1 MKNFIFCVFAIL
13 LWMDTGAYCQ
23 KSNRDLE
30 KTITA
35 AYKKAYPACVKI
47 YAYDT
52 VARQQAGGQFSG
64 VVVSKDGHILT
75 AAHVEAP
82 GTVYK
87 VMFADGKDCLAVGL
101 GKIEFA
107 EDKTRPDA
115 AMLKIITTG
124 SWPYAEMANS
134 DELKVYE
141 PCISLSYPESLY
153 QPKPVLRFGYV
164 SAVINDRGFIKSTCK
179 MEPGDSGGPLFDY
192 MGRLIGIHSAIEVAE
207 TDNYDVPVNIYL
219 KYWDALCKPTVYT
232 ALPGLTNKVPDDA
245 MRNSIIA
252 MPQLENNKAFSK
264 VASAHNNNCYVI
276 KSTLSGKEQVVSG
289 TLFSLKGSNFKIK
302 SGCILVSKSSLVGEN
317 PVIIDKN
324 HNAINAKVIAR
335 NKANDLAL
343 IMPETA
349 ITGGINY
356 VQQSAKS
363 LEITAGT
370 FLISAQPDAVGA
382 ISISGSEPFNLP
394 KMANSAFLGI
404 GFKSKAAPLKISYIF
419 PNLNKSIYS
428 LSIGDEITGIDQDT
442 ISNFDGFFKKVSQYW
457 PGDTVQLA
465 ITRAG
470 QNLKESIVLDTIP
483 QRHFDHPAEKFAG
496 GKSARR
502 DSFDQ
507 VFTHD
512 AIIKPYQCGGPV
524 FDMNGKFYG
533 LNIARFSRVST
544 IALPAAIVYSFI
556 SSCLNDSKIINY
568 IN

>member
-1 MKNFIFCVFAIL
+1 MKKLIFCVFAIL
-13 LWMDTGAYCQ
+13 LWVDTGAYCQ
-23 KSNRDLE
+23 KSTRDLE

-35 AYKKAYPACVKI
+35 AYKKAYPACVKL

-75 AAHVEAP
+75 AAHVEVP

-87 VMFADGKDCLAVGL
+87 VMFADGKDGLAVGL

-115 AMLKIITTG
+115 AMLKIITAG
-124 SWPYAEMANS
+124 SWPYAGMANS
-134 DELKVYE
+134 DDLKVYE

-153 QPKPVLRFGYV
+153 QPKPILRFGYV

-192 MGRLIGIHSAIEVAE
+192 LGRLIGIHSAIEVAE
-207 TDNYDVPVNIYL
+207 ADNYDVPVNIYL

-232 ALPGLTNKVPDDA
+232 ALPGLTNKVADDA

-276 KSTLSGKEQVVSG
+276 KSTLSGKEQVVFG
-289 TLFSLKGSNFKIK
+289 TLFSLKGSNFNIK

-317 PVIIDKN
+317 PVIIDKS
-324 HNAINAKVIAR
+324 HKAINARVIAR

-343 IMPETA
+343 IIPETA

-356 VQQSAKS
+356 VQQSAES
-363 LEITAGT
+363 LEITPGT
-370 FLISAQPDAVGA
+370 FLVSAQPDTVGA
-382 ISISGSEPFNLP
+382 ISISGSETFNLP

-428 LSIGDEITGIDQDT
+428 LSIGDEITGINKDT
-442 ISNFDGFFKKVSQYW
+442 INSFDGFFKNVSQYW
-457 PGDTVQLA
+457 PGDTVQLTV
-465 ITRAG
+465 IHEG
-470 QNLKESIVLDTIP
+470 QSLKKDIVLDTIP

-496 GKSARR
+496 GKSVRR
-502 DSFDQ
+502 DGFER

-512 AIIKPYQCGGPV
+512 AIIKPYQCGSPV
-524 FDMNGKFYG
+524 FDMDGKFYG
-533 LNIARFSRVST
+533 LNIARFSRTST
-544 IALPAAIVYSFI
+544 IALPAPIVYNFI
-556 SSCLNDSKIINY
+556 STSLSDSEIIKKLN
-568 IN
+568 

>member
-1 MKNFIFCVFAIL
+1 M
-13 LWMDTGAYCQ
+13 
-23 KSNRDLE
+23 
-30 KTITA
+30 
-35 AYKKAYPACVKI
+35 
-47 YAYDT
+47 
-52 VARQQAGGQFSG
+52 
-64 VVVSKDGHILT
+64 
-75 AAHVEAP
+75 
-82 GTVYK
+82 
-87 VMFADGKDCLAVGL
+87 
-101 GKIEFA
+101 
-107 EDKTRPDA
+107 
-115 AMLKIITTG
+115 
-124 SWPYAEMANS
+124 
-134 DELKVYE
+134 
-141 PCISLSYPESLY
+141 
-153 QPKPVLRFGYV
+153 
-164 SAVINDRGFIKSTCK
+164 
-179 MEPGDSGGPLFDY
+179 
-192 MGRLIGIHSAIEVAE
+192 
-207 TDNYDVPVNIYL
+207 
-219 KYWDALCKPTVYT
+219 
-232 ALPGLTNKVPDDA
+232 
-245 MRNSIIA
+245 
-252 MPQLENNKAFSK
+252 
-264 VASAHNNNCYVI
+264 
-276 KSTLSGKEQVVSG
+276 
-289 TLFSLKGSNFKIK
+289 
-302 SGCILVSKSSLVGEN
+302 VSKSSLVGEN